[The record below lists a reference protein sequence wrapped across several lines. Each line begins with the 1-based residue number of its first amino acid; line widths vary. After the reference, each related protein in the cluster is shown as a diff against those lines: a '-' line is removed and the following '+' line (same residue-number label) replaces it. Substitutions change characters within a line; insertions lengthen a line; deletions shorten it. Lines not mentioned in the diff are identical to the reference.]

1 MYDVAFVAGTVAVF
15 VVLALIGKGA
25 EKL

>member
-1 MYDVAFVAGTVAVF
+1 MYDVAFVAVTIAVF